1 MKLPLKKCDHVDQ
14 RCHGTLRVEQNPN
27 DKVEQLKIAIMSDI
41 HGFSLALDRVLADIQ
56 GHDGIDRVIA
66 AGDLCET
73 GPDPVGVLERLA
85 RDDVEL
91 LQGNTDRDL
100 ASRSRDSR
108 AASWTAAQLGDER
121 LRFLGELPFE
131 IRITPPGASPL
142 ERDLLVVHAN
152 PVDMDRHLPPDLP
165 EPDAMALIKSAHAD
179 VIAFGH
185 LHVAYVRRIGD
196 VTLMD
201 VSAVGNP
208 KDGDLRSKWGLASWH
223 KDERRWHVELQYVD
237 YPLEDTIQQIQAS
250 DMPNQA
256 RVTRKLVRA
265 SYED

>member
-1 MKLPLKKCDHVDQ
+1 M
-14 RCHGTLRVEQNPN
+14 
-27 DKVEQLKIAIMSDI
+27 KIAIMSDI
-41 HGFSLALDRVLADIQ
+41 HGFSLALDRVMSDIQ
-56 GHDGIDRVIA
+56 DHAGIDRVIA
-66 AGDLCET
+66 AGDLCES

-85 RDDVEL
+85 HHGVEL

-100 ASRSRDSR
+100 AARIRDSR
-108 AASWTAAQLGDER
+108 TASWTATQLGNEH
-121 LRFLGELPFE
+121 LRSLGELPFD
-131 IRITPPGASPL
+131 IRITPPTASPAQH
-142 ERDLLVVHAN
+142 DLLVVHAN

-165 EPDAMALIKSAHAD
+165 EAEAMKFIEPAHAD

-208 KDGDLRSKWGLASWH
+208 KDGDLRSKWGLASW
-223 KDERRWHVELQYVD
+223 DDNARRWRVELQYVD
-237 YPLEDTIQQIQAS
+237 YPLEDTIRQIRAS

-256 RVTRKLVRA
+256 KVVRKLVRA